1 MKSFYGMCSM
11 IYFNI
16 LSCIRNVNI
25 SSLFLFL
32 LDHYIVSWYTCSRL
46 HLNNIRIRISI
57 QDSSQN
63 HLFIEYENSTDAYN
77 STVFFKDFSIDGS
90 KIKVDKDLG
99 FEKGREYG
107 RGIFGGS
114 ARNDI
119 KRKRFYDFY

>member
-63 HLFIEYENSTDAYN
+63 HLFIEYENSPSCNNTSNKEKN
-77 STVFFKDFSIDGS
+77 SHNHKNNLKVKLFSFPE
-90 KIKVDKDLG
+90 IKLN
-99 FEKGREYG
+99 ER
-107 RGIFGGS
+107 S
-114 ARNDI
+114 I
-119 KRKRFYDFY
+119 KTGVCCCDSIIQFD